1 MVIFFKYIAIL
12 YLSFLD
18 DTLFVP
24 TEQRDIVREYI
35 EELVASMIGG
45 GSLDNV
51 PIGQLYKDLECK
63 FIDFFLMLLTS
74 NIIGKDFPN
83 LN

>member
-1 MVIFFKYIAIL
+1 MI
-12 YLSFLD
+12 SFTD

-35 EELVASMIGG
+35 EELAASMIGG

-51 PIGQLYKDLECK
+51 PIGQLYKDLECE
-63 FIDFFLMLLTS
+63 FIVCFFLLVTS
-74 NIIGKDFPN
+74 NFLGK
-83 LN
+83 